1 MPVIGLK
8 MCLMTEELPG
18 IEPRQFELK
27 WMSHEDWQAE
37 KAFMNAAERKMFIHH
52 GLGWLVKFLDD
63 ARESR
68 EKAERKT
75 ISELTTLFDEGKL
88 EGNHFICYPTPSH
101 RESDSRGYIT
111 RTEIGHYSKLRKEV
125 EKRKWEMLW
134 KTK

>member
-63 ARESR
+63 AGETRSNTTGDNGSNDEQR
-68 EKAERKT
+68 QPIKAER
-75 ISELTTLFDEGKL
+75 
-88 EGNHFICYPTPSH
+88 N
-101 RESDSRGYIT
+101 SRLNIF
-111 RTEIGHYSKLRKEV
+111 KDRKRNN
-125 EKRKWEMLW
+125 KKA
-134 KTK
+134 